1 MAVQIWS
8 NLYLFPFIFHSFPT
22 TCSQMQLR
30 MSTGGASKSWGR
42 RVSITRML
50 TDVINGHSGLWW
62 RDVRT
67 GTLPETTCLHLQM
80 NGWNTTVVSL
90 WDALFS
96 FGEINS
102 SEPVVTVSQHHHPPP
117 LQIFGENGLH
127 FGEWTAYFMGL
138 FFWLGDTLQVQ
149 VWYVDTG
156 GSLWSFLRP
165 EANFQLYYL

>member
-1 MAVQIWS
+1 
-8 NLYLFPFIFHSFPT
+8 
-22 TCSQMQLR
+22 MQLR

-50 TDVINGHSGLWW
+50 TDAINGHSGLRWS
-62 RDVRT
+62 DVRT
-67 GTLPETTCLHLQM
+67 GTLPETNIAPANEWLEVGIL
-80 NGWNTTVVSL
+80 VSL

-96 FGEINS
+96 SIFRRYFSFGKSNS
-102 SEPVVTVSQHHHPPP
+102 SEPVVKASQHHHPPP

-156 GSLWSFLRP
+156 GSLRSFLRP
-165 EANFQLYYL
+165 

>member
-1 MAVQIWS
+1 
-8 NLYLFPFIFHSFPT
+8 
-22 TCSQMQLR
+22 

-50 TDVINGHSGLWW
+50 DFDVINGHSGLWW

-67 GTLPETTCLHLQM
+67 GTLPETNCLHLQM
-80 NGWNTTVVSL
+80 NGWNTSFVVGCPIFRRY
-90 WDALFS
+90 FS
-96 FGEINS
+96 FGESNS

-149 VWYVDTG
+149 IWYVDTG
-156 GSLWSFLRP
+156 GSSPSFLRP
-165 EANFQLYYL
+165 SANFRPYILVTCNVAKTCSR